1 MDNRS
6 TLGIVLGRRF
16 LILVAVLMGLTALA
30 ASVAPRQPVTREE
43 DRRSST
49 ATPAPAGSPTITV
62 VEKTLSTSEGDTR
75 VAVRSG
81 DLVELTVTGTERDS
95 VSVLG
100 RIDAIDP
107 TTPAR
112 FSLLAG
118 EPGEHPIELLEADRR
133 IGTLVI
139 R

>member
-1 MDNRS
+1 M
-6 TLGIVLGRRF
+6 LGRRF

-30 ASVAPRQPVTREE
+30 ASVAPRQPVTREDQE
-43 DRRSST
+43 AASP
-49 ATPAPAGSPTITV
+49 TPAPAGSPTVVTV
-62 VEKTLSTSEGDTR
+62 HESVNADQSESVVT
-75 VAVRSG
+75 VREG
-81 DLVELTVTGTERDS
+81 DLVELTVEGEDRGS

-100 RIDAIDP
+100 RIDAMDP

-112 FSLLAG
+112 FSFVAG
-118 EPGEHPIELLEADRR
+118 EPDEHPIVLLEDNRE

>member
-1 MDNRS
+1 
-6 TLGIVLGRRF
+6 VLGRRF

-30 ASVAPRQPVTREE
+30 ASVAPREPVKRDE
-43 DRRSST
+43 DRRSSS
-49 ATPAPAGSPTITV
+49 TPVPPPGGSPTVVT
-62 VEKTLSTSEGDTR
+62 VEKTLTTSEGDKR
-75 VAVRSG
+75 VAVREG
-81 DLVELTVTGTERDS
+81 DLVELTVTGGERDS

-112 FSLLAG
+112 FSLVAG
-118 EPGEHPIELLEADRR
+118 EPGEHPIELVDADRQ

>member
-1 MDNRS
+1 M
-6 TLGIVLGRRF
+6 LGRRF

-43 DRRSST
+43 RRA
-49 ATPAPAGSPTITV
+49 ATPTPAATGSPTTAT
-62 VEKTLSTSEGDTR
+62 VEKTLRTSDGDAR
-75 VAVRSG
+75 VTVRVG
-81 DLVELTVTGTERDS
+81 DVVELTVTGRERDS
-95 VSVLG
+95 VMVLG

>member
-1 MDNRS
+1 
-6 TLGIVLGRRF
+6 VLGRRF

-30 ASVAPRQPVTREE
+30 ASVAPRQPVTPEEGRE
-43 DRRSST
+43 ST
-49 ATPAPAGSPTITV
+49 PTPAPAASPTLTT
-62 VEKTLSTSEGDTR
+62 VEKTLTTSEGDTR
-75 VAVRSG
+75 VSVREG
-81 DLVELTVTGTERDS
+81 ELVELTVTGPERDS

-112 FSLLAG
+112 FSLLAA